1 MVTTSKDK
9 VQCFQKAG
17 YVTCKDNSTG
27 RQLRKNKKGVNATPG
42 TIRVKKSEMK
52 KKVVK
57 TIVVK
62 KRRRVALPKT
72 IIRKKPKA
80 KKAPARPAIKM
91 TMLGPK
97 KKVKITK
104 AQRDRLKKAAD
115 LSGYQATIDF

>member
-9 VQCFQKAG
+9 VQCFKKAG
-17 YVTCKDNSTG
+17 YVTCKDNVTG
-27 RQLRKNKKGVNATPG
+27 RQLRKKNGVNATPG
-42 TIRVKKSEMK
+42 TIRVKKSERK

-62 KRRRVALPKT
+62 KKRRVVLPKT

-91 TMLGPK
+91 TMVGPK

>member
-9 VQCFQKAG
+9 VQCFTKGPG

-62 KRRRVALPKT
+62 KRRRVALPK
-72 IIRKKPKA
+72 KKPKA
-80 KKAPARPAIKM
+80 KKAPARPAIKI

-97 KKVKITK
+97 KKVKTTK
-104 AQRDRLKKAAD
+104 AQRNRLKKAAD